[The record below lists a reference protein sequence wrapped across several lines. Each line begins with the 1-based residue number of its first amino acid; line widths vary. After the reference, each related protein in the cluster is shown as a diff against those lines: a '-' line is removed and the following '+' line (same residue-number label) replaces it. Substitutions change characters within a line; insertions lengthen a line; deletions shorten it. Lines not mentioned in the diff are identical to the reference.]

1 MDYYKYIQVDIN
13 SLTFE
18 IDGFTNINNQV
29 NGVTFSRVDS
39 HVYSLIVSA
48 DTDFSENEITVNAN
62 YTSLYQ
68 I

>member
-1 MDYYKYIQVDIN
+1 MDYYKYIQVDPN

-18 IDGFTNINNQV
+18 IDGFSNINNQV

-48 DTDFSENEITVNAN
+48 DTDFSENEITVNVN